1 MVLSLPNAPTSRV
14 CGKSGGFRNAGM
26 QAIKEDGD
34 LPAPCRAML
43 MFWHIYE
50 DAARFREWLSHR
62 RTRAMRARLNALAE
76 CYAERTSAPVV
87 LITDEPEGY
96 DVKLYRCD
104 KDTALVR
111 LYLCWQ
117 GLLQEHRQREAAKIR
132 AAYMN

>member
-1 MVLSLPNAPTSRV
+1 MEAGALLPLAW
-14 CGKSGGFRNAGM
+14 
-26 QAIKEDGD
+26 
-34 LPAPCRAML
+34 AML

-62 RTRAMRARLNALAE
+62 RTRAMRARLEALAGQ
-76 CYAERTSAPVV
+76 YAERTSAPVV
-87 LITDEPEGY
+87 LIIDEPDGY
-96 DVKLYRCD
+96 DVRRYQCD
-104 KDTALVR
+104 QDAALVR